1 MMKKQRIG
9 ILAGGGPAPGINSVI
24 SAATIEAINSGREVV
39 GIIDG
44 FEHLMAGRT
53 DLARPLM
60 IADVSRI
67 HSQGGSVLGISRANP
82 TSDREK
88 LQNVV
93 ASMRKL
99 EIDAFVSIG
108 GEDTLYAS
116 SQVAKASDGAIRMV
130 HVPKTID
137 NDLPLPGGMPTFGF
151 ETARHVGTNQVLN
164 LAEEARTTKRWFL
177 VVVMGRKAGHL
188 ALGIGMSAGATLT
201 IIPEEFPEEQIRLEA
216 ISSII
221 AGSILKRLSRG
232 QHHGVAVIAEGLV
245 EKLGAE
251 ELQGIPG
258 AEITFDPHGHMRL
271 EEVPIGAVLRRR
283 VSSQLA
289 AWKQSVRV
297 TDVGLGYTLRS
308 APPIPFDID
317 YTRTL
322 GHGAIRFLVSEPSN
336 GDFKDGGMVC
346 LEAGHL
352 RYMSIPE
359 LRDVKTGK
367 IRTRVVD
374 TSAYHYKVARDYM
387 IRLEPE
393 DLEDPATLQSL
404 ATAAGVSGGELK
416 RQFAPLVGAPVAS

>member
-39 GIIDG
+39 GILDG

-53 DLARPLM
+53 DLARPLK

-82 TSDREK
+82 TSDSNK
-88 LQNVV
+88 LRNVV
-93 ASMRKL
+93 ESMRKL

-116 SQVAKASDGAIRMV
+116 SQVAKASDGAIRMA

-137 NDLPLPGGMPTFGF
+137 NDLPRPGGMPTFGF

-164 LAEEARTTKRWFL
+164 LAEEARSTKRWFI

-201 IIPEEFPEEQIRLEA
+201 IIPEEFPAEQIRLEA

-221 AGSILKRLSRG
+221 AGSVLKRISRG
-232 QHHGVAVIAEGLV
+232 QHHGVAVVAEGLV

-258 AEITFDPHGHMRL
+258 AEIAFDPHGHMRL

-308 APPIPFDID
+308 APPTPFDID

-322 GHGAIRFLVSEPSN
+322 GHGAIRFLLSEPSN
-336 GDFKDGGMVC
+336 GDFRDGGMVC

-359 LRDVKTGK
+359 LRDPKTGK

-374 TSAYHYKVARDYM
+374 ISAYHYKVARDYM

-393 DLEDPATLQSL
+393 DLEDAATLRGL
-404 ATAAGVSGGELK
+404 ATSAGVSAEELR
-416 RQFAPLVGAPVAS
+416 RQFLPVVGAAVAS